1 MLDLMGKSNDLK
13 SEWNRLNALQ
23 TAYLTKHD
31 TAMKYVRQV
40 RQYLNE
46 QHMKREREKSRQRVQ
61 AKNKKNYLE

>member
-1 MLDLMGKSNDLK
+1 MGKSNDLK
-13 SEWNRLNALQ
+13 AEWNRLNVLQ
-23 TAYLTKHD
+23 TAYLTKRD

-46 QHMKREREKSRQRVQ
+46 QIMKREREKSRQRVQ